1 MLGQRHI
8 AHQQR
13 TGKNDSKI
21 NGHAAKGYAPVKSI
35 DQKTGGDRA
44 EAGSDTCSSAD
55 SPESESAVI
64 ALIQT
69 GDQPEDRR
77 DKETGADTDQQTAAP
92 GEHKNVAGESYDKFA
107 DGAHRSADAE
117 SFFPADDQADHTAD
131 DHQAAGAQRI
141 NNVGQLDV

>member
-1 MLGQRHI
+1 MFGQRNI
-8 AHQQR
+8 AYQQR
-13 TGKNDSKI
+13 TYKNDSKI

-69 GDQPEDRR
+69 GDQPEYRR

-107 DGAHRSADAE
+107 
-117 SFFPADDQADHTAD
+117 ADDQADHTAD

>member
-1 MLGQRHI
+1 MQLKAMRQ
-8 AHQQR
+8 
-13 TGKNDSKI
+13 SKVSI
-21 NGHAAKGYAPVKSI
+21 KKPAAIGPRQEAIPV
-35 DQKTGGDRA
+35 A
-44 EAGSDTCSSAD
+44 AAD

>member
-1 MLGQRHI
+1 MQLKAMRQ
-8 AHQQR
+8 
-13 TGKNDSKI
+13 SK
-21 NGHAAKGYAPVKSI
+21 VSI
-35 DQKTGGDRA
+35 KTGGDRA

-55 SPESESAVI
+55 SSESESAVI

-69 GDQPEDRR
+69 GDQPEYRR

-92 GEHKNVAGESYDKFA
+92 GEHKMLPEKATTSSPT
-107 DGAHRSADAE
+107 AHIAAPMRKV
-117 SFFPADDQADHTAD
+117 FPADDQADHTAD

>member
-1 MLGQRHI
+1 MQLKAMRQ
-8 AHQQR
+8 
-13 TGKNDSKI
+13 SK
-21 NGHAAKGYAPVKSI
+21 VSI
-35 DQKTGGDRA
+35 KTGGDRA

-55 SPESESAVI
+55 SSESESAVI

-69 GDQPEDRR
+69 GDQPEYRR

-117 SFFPADDQADHTAD
+117 SFFQPTIRPTIPPTIIRQPAHKE
-131 DHQAAGAQRI
+131 
-141 NNVGQLDV
+141 